1 MNSWNGVGRLVRD
14 VETRYSNEMA
24 ISKFTI
30 AIDDGYGE
38 KKKTNFIPIVV
49 FGKTAENCEKYLAK
63 GKKVGV
69 TGRIQTGKYENKEG
83 NTVYTT
89 DVIADRVEF
98 LDPVEQ
104 SDTPR
109 TTKRADDDAP
119 EGFQTMD
126 DDEFIPF

>member
-83 NTVYTT
+83 NTVY
-89 DVIADRVEF
+89 DRCNSR
-98 LDPVEQ
+98 Q
-104 SDTPR
+104 
-109 TTKRADDDAP
+109 
-119 EGFQTMD
+119 G
-126 DDEFIPF
+126 